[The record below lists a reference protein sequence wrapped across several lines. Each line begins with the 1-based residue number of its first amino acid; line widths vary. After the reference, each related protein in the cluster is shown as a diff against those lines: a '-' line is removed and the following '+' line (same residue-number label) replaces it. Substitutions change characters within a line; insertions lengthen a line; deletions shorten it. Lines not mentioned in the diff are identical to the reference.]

1 MLTILAWLISL
12 SVAAGALAAEADA
25 PTNFTEGI
33 EYQRIVP
40 PQPTETAPKVE
51 VVEVFW
57 YGCPH
62 CFHFEPALEAWLKHK
77 PDDVVFRRLPAIFTN
92 PLWELD
98 ARAYY
103 TAEALGVLD
112 KIHPALF
119 DAIHKSHRK
128 LNTEAAL
135 AAFFAEN
142 GVSDEDFRRTFH
154 SFYVDT
160 KVREA
165 RLMTQRYGIDGVPSM
180 VVAGKYRTEASLA
193 GSEEAMLRVV
203 DFLVAREVAAS
214 KAGASGAA
222 AQAARP

>member
-1 MLTILAWLISL
+1 MPTILAWLIAL
-12 SVAAGALAAEADA
+12 SVATGALAAEGGA
-25 PTNFTEGI
+25 PSNFTEGI

-62 CFHFEPALEAWLKHK
+62 CFHFEPALEEWLKHK
-77 PDDVVFRRLPAIFTN
+77 PDDVVFRRMPAIFTN
-92 PLWELD
+92 PIWELD

-119 DAIHKSHRK
+119 DAMHKSHRR
-128 LNTEAAL
+128 LDTEAAL
-135 AAFFAEN
+135 AAFFAEH
-142 GVSDEDFRRTFH
+142 GVSHEEFQRTFH

-165 RLMTQRYGIDGVPSM
+165 RLMSQRYGIDGVPAM

-203 DFLVAREVAAS
+203 DFLVAREAAAG
-214 KAGASGAA
+214 KAEASGAA
-222 AQAARP
+222 QAAHP